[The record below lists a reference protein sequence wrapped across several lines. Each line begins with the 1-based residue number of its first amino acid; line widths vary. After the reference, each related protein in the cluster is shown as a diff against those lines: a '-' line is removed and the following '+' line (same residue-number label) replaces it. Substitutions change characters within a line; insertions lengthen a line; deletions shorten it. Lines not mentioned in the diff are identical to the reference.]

1 MPPKVLTHTTSLSE
15 RLERFS
21 NLFSKGNCLQEGDSL
36 RCVYANERL
45 ASTAACEANMLID
58 RLRIELVAI
67 YSYGVSIVI
76 KSSEVFDV

>member
-1 MPPKVLTHTTSLSE
+1 
-15 RLERFS
+15 
-21 NLFSKGNCLQEGDSL
+21 
-36 RCVYANERL
+36 
-45 ASTAACEANMLID
+45 LID